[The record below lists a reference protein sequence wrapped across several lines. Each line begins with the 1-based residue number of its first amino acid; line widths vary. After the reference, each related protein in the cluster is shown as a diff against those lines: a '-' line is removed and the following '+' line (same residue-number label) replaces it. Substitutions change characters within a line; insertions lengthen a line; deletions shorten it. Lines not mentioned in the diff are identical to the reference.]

1 MAPKNVPNGSAK
13 EQPIEVSGSSQPAV
27 VGINF
32 GNSYASI
39 AVLTNEG
46 NAECI
51 ANEDGERQIA
61 CAISYHG
68 EELYIGNQA
77 KAQLVKN
84 AHNTITG
91 FRNLLGKKFSDLPKD
106 EKPTSAAVIQH
117 PTLPDTPAYTVQVTQ
132 AAPAPL
138 PSSKSTPAAST
149 TATPRSEPL
158 ETTLTLTP
166 SEVTTIFLKS
176 LIGSA
181 SDFLGKK
188 IEGAVI
194 GYPGWFEE
202 GQVEALKDAAEKAGV
217 KVLQLLVDAGAA
229 GVTTTADNSTFGDL
243 ATNTSSPSADR
254 TQLIVDL
261 GSDSLSLTLLSIRQ
275 GLFYPLAESYH
286 HGIGG
291 TSIDTKLVK
300 FLAKEFTK
308 KTKTPLAVA
317 PSTEKGDVRAE
328 ARLRLA
334 LEHTKRTISA
344 SPSAATCSVESLK
357 DGMDFT
363 GSVNRLRF
371 DMEARS
377 VYDFVYAKTEA
388 LLSEAGVEW
397 IELDEVVYVGG
408 SASLPGL
415 DERLISPNGEGSA
428 VGGYDPDRTVSPFTK
443 GTIVGGGVGDP
454 TTMISRGCA
463 MQAKLI
469 MQVLGKEG
477 ESSDVAKAFTDA
489 TTSQG
494 EGAKWR
500 EVKTTSQS
508 LGLLFPEEAGE
519 GENGL
524 GGQWVR
530 VLAKE
535 TALPARRVVS
545 VEVDLGAAEGEK
557 KVGFE
562 VWQVKEGVKTD
573 HIKPPPLERDP
584 EDEDDEEPEEEED
597 IEVKEKTVEKD
608 EFLVALEI
616 PAKFAKK
623 QKGGWRTRVEVKL
636 VVGVDGK
643 VEIEACEVGKEG
655 ERGEIVKGETPAL

>member
-1 MAPKNVPNGSAK
+1 M
-13 EQPIEVSGSSQPAV
+13 
-27 VGINF
+27 
-32 GNSYASI
+32 
-39 AVLTNEG
+39 
-46 NAECI
+46 
-51 ANEDGERQIA
+51 
-61 CAISYHG
+61 
-68 EELYIGNQA
+68 
-77 KAQLVKN
+77 
-84 AHNTITG
+84 
-91 FRNLLGKKFSDLPKD
+91 
-106 EKPTSAAVIQH
+106 
-117 PTLPDTPAYTVQVTQ
+117 
-132 AAPAPL
+132 
-138 PSSKSTPAAST
+138 
-149 TATPRSEPL
+149 
-158 ETTLTLTP
+158 
-166 SEVTTIFLKS
+166 
-176 LIGSA
+176 
-181 SDFLGKK
+181 GKK

-286 HGIGG
+286 HGVGG

-308 KTKTPLAVA
+308 KTKTPLTVA
-317 PSTEKGDVRAE
+317 PSTEKGDIRAE

-357 DGMDFT
+357 EGMDFT

-377 VYDFVYAKTEA
+377 VYDFVHLKTEA
-388 LLSEAGVEW
+388 LLKDAGVEW

-415 DERLISPNGEGSA
+415 DERLMSPNGEGSA

-489 TTSQG
+489 AG

-500 EVKTTSQS
+500 EVKATSQT

-519 GENGL
+519 GENRL

-530 VLAKE
+530 VVAKE

-573 HIKPPPLERDP
+573 HIKPPPVERDP
-584 EDEDDEEPEEEED
+584 EDVDEDEEPEEEED

-608 EFLVALEI
+608 EFFLALEV

-623 QKGGWRTRVEVKL
+623 EKGRWRTRVEVKV
-636 VVGVDGK
+636 VVGADGK
-643 VEIEACEVGKEG
+643 VEVEAYEVGKDG
-655 ERGEIVKGETPAL
+655 NRGDAVTGETPAL